1 MHTDVAA
8 LAAQA
13 AGRAQHTPA
22 WLLGLKAKAARAP
35 LADGSLGV
43 LRRGRGV
50 GVVLG
55 VAQAASGCLAIWA
68 SSVGDVELRSAMG
81 TSLMQRRTMT
91 GGALPTTRSATGL
104 PAPPSTTPSSSAP

>member
-13 AGRAQHTPA
+13 AGRAQHAPA

-43 LRRGRGV
+43 LRRGGV
-50 GVVLG
+50 LVLFLVWLRPRVV
-55 VAQAASGCLAIWA
+55 A
-68 SSVGDVELRSAMG
+68 
-81 TSLMQRRTMT
+81 
-91 GGALPTTRSATGL
+91 
-104 PAPPSTTPSSSAP
+104 